1 MRGAR
6 PACARLTE
14 DIKGMSQR
22 LTHTCRGPPKG
33 GRRRSKVGVPAT
45 CPAGAHGR
53 VSVSATP
60 AETAAARAGPGRATD
75 ELQEVLV
82 GRGREDVFLE
92 QNSSRGAGRS
102 HSDVLTVRVRDSG
115 V

>member
-1 MRGAR
+1 M
-6 PACARLTE
+6 
-14 DIKGMSQR
+14 GM
-22 LTHTCRGPPKG
+22 PE
-33 GRRRSKVGVPAT
+33 T
-45 CPAGAHGR
+45 CPAR
-53 VSVSATP
+53 ST
-60 AETAAARAGPGRATD
+60 RAGLGLGDTRRKRRPHGPGRAGPTD

-82 GRGREDVFLE
+82 ERGREDMFLE

>member
-1 MRGAR
+1 MPGRSTRAGLGLGDA
-6 PACARLTE
+6 
-14 DIKGMSQR
+14 G
-22 LTHTCRGPPKG
+22 GNG
-33 GRRRSKVGVPAT
+33 GRSG
-45 CPAGAHGR
+45 
-53 VSVSATP
+53 
-60 AETAAARAGPGRATD
+60 RAGPGRATD

-82 GRGREDVFLE
+82 ERGREDVFLE

>member
-1 MRGAR
+1 MPGRSTRAGLGLGDA
-6 PACARLTE
+6 
-14 DIKGMSQR
+14 G
-22 LTHTCRGPPKG
+22 GNG
-33 GRRRSKVGVPAT
+33 GRT
-45 CPAGAHGR
+45 
-53 VSVSATP
+53 
-60 AETAAARAGPGRATD
+60 GRATD

>member
-1 MRGAR
+1 M
-6 PACARLTE
+6 
-14 DIKGMSQR
+14 
-22 LTHTCRGPPKG
+22 
-33 GRRRSKVGVPAT
+33 GVPAT
-45 CPAGAHGR
+45 CPAGAHGGSR
-53 VSVSATP
+53 SRRRRRKRRP
-60 AETAAARAGPGRATD
+60 LGPGRATD